1 LPDLRL
7 LIDGQ
12 CATAALLGQV
22 ELAVSYS
29 RKKGIPLVKPEYQN
43 WSLTIF

>member
-1 LPDLRL
+1 MGSSAP
-7 LIDGQ
+7 
-12 CATAALLGQV
+12 AALLRQV

-29 RKKGIPLVKPEYQN
+29 RKKGIPLVKPEDQN